1 MQSLTDIII
10 NFLVANFLSQLVDTM
25 LKATMNIDSGNL
37 IPGDFLK
44 VTEWKRNEWKWIT
57 PCITQYPI
65 TYLNCEISTTV
76 YKQLSNS

>member
-44 VTEWKRNEWKWIT
+44 VTE
-57 PCITQYPI
+57 
-65 TYLNCEISTTV
+65 
-76 YKQLSNS
+76 